1 MSDLYLD
8 ALPEATGRLL
18 GILATKDFI
27 APAVL
32 IGGTAIALQTANRIS
47 EDLDFR
53 FPGGRLP
60 RRAIAGFLQELEASG
75 ATCVD
80 MIGEDVRDQF
90 TNEGSDVED
99 HQQDWSIRFPDGKS
113 VKLTFFAALD
123 AIPFSTVESDVQP
136 HGKVRIAHLDA
147 LFEMKS
153 RVLMVRKT
161 SRDLFDLWWFLD
173 RGGRQMAD
181 LVRHA
186 LDEQSYSSPDHVRRR
201 LLEMPMLHSDPG
213 FTPIVDG
220 APADIAALRDALA
233 EKWSEYEVQLVAD
246 LVDDDYGTSFQP

>member
-1 MSDLYLD
+1 MSDLYLG

-18 GILATKDFI
+18 NILATKDLV

-32 IGGTAIALQTANRIS
+32 IGGTAIALQTAHRIS
-47 EDLDFR
+47 EDLDLR
-53 FPGGRLP
+53 FPGGKLP
-60 RRAIAGFLQELEASG
+60 RRTITGFLRELEAIG
-75 ATCVD
+75 ASCTD

-99 HQQDWSIRFPDGKS
+99 HQQDWWIRFPDGQG

-123 AIPFSTVESDVQP
+123 AIPFSTVERDVQA

-153 RVLMVRKT
+153 RVLMARKT

-173 RGGRQMAD
+173 RGGKQMGD
-181 LVRHA
+181 LVRYA
-186 LDEQSYSSPDHVRRR
+186 LEEQTYSSTDHVRRR
-201 LLEMPMLHSDPG
+201 LLEMPIPPSDPG
-213 FTPIVDG
+213 FTPIGDG
-220 APADIAALRDALA
+220 APGGMDDLRRSLA
-233 EKWSEYEVQLVAD
+233 EKWSAFEVEMVAD
-246 LVDDDYGTSFQP
+246 LVDDDYDSSLTP